1 LNLTTFL
8 SDYHGLQTNEPGV
21 PVFVAGPAGPYFLL
35 PTLFDD
41 NARARNYGGEIFANW
56 NVTPRW
62 RISLGYSFLQM
73 HVAGDPSTQ
82 EPDPGAIARETP
94 LGESLELS
102 VVGQNLLS
110 PAHAEY
116 HDAFTIFHSLA
127 ARSVFARVI
136 WRF

>member
-1 LNLTTFL
+1 
-8 SDYHGLQTNEPGV
+8 
-21 PVFVAGPAGPYFLL
+21 
-35 PTLFDD
+35 
-41 NARARNYGGEIFANW
+41 
-56 NVTPRW
+56 
-62 RISLGYSFLQM
+62 
-73 HVAGDPSTQ
+73 VAGDPSTQ
-82 EPDPGAIARETP
+82 DPDPGAIARETP
-94 LGESLELS
+94 KHQFQIRSFLNLTRRLEWEAAIYQVGHLTDGGAGPTSSYTRLDSRLGWRLGESLELS